1 MKTILF
7 TLLLVAFT
15 SVVSAQAPSLINYQ
29 GRLTDTNGAAITGS
43 KNFSIS
49 IYDAAT
55 EGSLLYTETI
65 GAVILDANG
74 VYSFQFGTK
83 VAELTSALQDNSE
96 HWIEL
101 SVNNGVLSPRQRIL
115 AVPFALNAA
124 KAEIA
129 TRAESV
135 GDEDG
140 NVNIA
145 GSANV
150 TGAATFTGPVMIADN
165 ASIQQDLN
173 VAGSLNAQRLNL
185 EGPLGDTN
193 FDGLFNRIAGMETI
207 FEGDY
212 VTFSNLTTRFSGPEV
227 RFEGHD
233 VEFWNDRT
241 TFEGELRINGPVT
254 EPKHATTKEYV
265 DARIDTE
272 TARALTEETILMQIV
287 QQQAALIQ
295 TLEARVT
302 ALENR

>member
-1 MKTILF
+1 
-7 TLLLVAFT
+7 
-15 SVVSAQAPSLINYQ
+15 
-29 GRLTDTNGAAITGS
+29 
-43 KNFSIS
+43 
-49 IYDAAT
+49 
-55 EGSLLYTETI
+55 
-65 GAVILDANG
+65 
-74 VYSFQFGTK
+74 
-83 VAELTSALQDNSE
+83 
-96 HWIEL
+96 
-101 SVNNGVLSPRQRIL
+101 
-115 AVPFALNAA
+115 
-124 KAEIA
+124 
-129 TRAESV
+129 
-135 GDEDG
+135 
-140 NVNIA
+140 
-145 GSANV
+145 
-150 TGAATFTGPVMIADN
+150 MIADN

-185 EGPLGDTN
+185 EGPFGDTN